1 MSLDH
6 LAVAV
11 QGVGFRHESC
21 AAQGFYTLEELIQSI
36 IAHATTLSLSLTSH
50 DASYAEFIQ
59 HIIASA
65 AIIPLTFTGHDV
77 SIEFTQNIAA
87 LASTLSMI
95 LSAHDVSRL
104 RARGVNVLLRFFPNT
119 VELRLRET

>member
-36 IAHATTLSLSLTSH
+36 IAHAATLSLSLTSY
-50 DASYAEFIQ
+50 DATFAEFIQ
-59 HIIASA
+59 SIIAHA
-65 AIIPLTFTGHDV
+65 VTIPLIFTSHDV
-77 SIEFTQNIAA
+77 NIEFTQNIAA

-95 LSAHDVSRL
+95 LSIYDLGLFRI
-104 RARGVNVLLRFFPNT
+104 RGVDVPLRFSRNI